1 MNTWRKHPQTK
12 SLFVLMALL
21 LMSSTVIYRE
31 FLFGNSLLAFTD
43 VGSDTWQQYV
53 MHYHTM
59 VNHLKEGTF
68 SFWDFNNGFGVN
80 QFQLYLFDPSLL
92 LLYAIGVL
100 FGPEVM
106 LEALVYVQIL
116 RILAAGAAGYFFLS
130 EFSLS
135 ERAKVFAS
143 YLYGLNG
150 FLLVWGQHYQF
161 GIVTVYLPLILLMV
175 ERSLKKGKM
184 GMGIPFSVFLIV
196 IDSTYFA
203 YMCCLTAGIF
213 LVFRVL
219 LMEETEKKER
229 IKRFF
234 KVCGGILL
242 GVGMGLCVMLPSSQV
257 IFGVTARLESEYSL
271 PERLLMGLIPME
283 RDYYKMIFY
292 RILSANFFSGSGT
305 CSIPGINYYEAPSL
319 FFSIFLVILGSQYVF
334 LLWKTNN
341 SRFRKIVL
349 YGAMAFGIFAVTFPL
364 MGIIYNGFSIQINYE
379 NMTVI
384 PFSRFTFA
392 YLPFFALLMAWM
404 ADYFWKGGRPSLTA
418 MVVDLILICYGF
430 LRGPQ
435 MVMGAAEKK
444 LLFLMGAV
452 SVISVLAVGIFFI
465 RRWKNVQKPL
475 MILFLSLAVVDVT
488 LEGLG
493 TVTERQTVK
502 KQEESYLSQLYD
514 PDVQA
519 ALNYLKE
526 TDPEF
531 YRVEKTFEEKTPC
544 LSSLAQNYRGVST
557 YNSMQNGNI
566 AAFVKNCAPDL
577 PFWDMNHYW
586 FGRKIWNDGK
596 MANFLG
602 VRYLLSKEEVP
613 EDYELVKEFG
623 TVKVYRAREEVDI
636 GKFYKTSQIV
646 TNEELQTMANQ
657 CGSQALISEVLLS
670 NVGMETEGLELPAVK
685 EKENSSKTAE
695 MSFQTVGNDSH
706 IRGEIQAPED
716 GCLLMTIPFEN
727 GWELTLDG
735 KKQEFRKADLGF
747 IGIPVSKGN
756 HTVEL
761 NFRAPLL
768 YEGILLSGV
777 FWLIYL
783 IYCIIYRRK
792 GVQKS

>member
-1 MNTWRKHPQTK
+1 MSTWRKSPK
-12 SLFVLMALL
+12 RRSLLVLTVLL
-21 LMSSTVIYRE
+21 LASSTVIYWE
-31 FLFGNSLLAFTD
+31 FLFGDSFLAFTD
-43 VGSDTWQQYV
+43 VGSDTWQQYL

-80 QFQLYLFDPSLL
+80 QFQLYLFDPSLM

-100 FGPEVM
+100 FGPEMM

-116 RILAAGAAGYFFLS
+116 RILAAGAAAYFFLS
-130 EFSLS
+130 EFLLS

-184 GMGIPFSVFLIV
+184 GIGLPFSVFLIV

-219 LMEETEKKER
+219 LLEETEGKER
-229 IKRFF
+229 IRRFF

-271 PERLLMGLIPME
+271 LERLMMGLIPME
-283 RDYYKMIFY
+283 REYYKTIFY
-292 RILSANFFSGSGT
+292 RILSANFLSGT
-305 CSIPGINYYEAPSL
+305 GMSSVPGINYYEAPSL
-319 FFSIFLVILGSQYVF
+319 FASIFFVILGSQYFF
-334 LLWKTNN
+334 LLWKTKY
-341 SRFRKIVL
+341 SRFKKGVL
-349 YGAMAFGIFAVTFPL
+349 YGAMAFGVFAVAFPL
-364 MGIIYNGFSIQINYE
+364 MGIIYNGFSVQINYG

-392 YLPFFALLMAWM
+392 YLPFIALLMAWT
-404 ADYFWKGGRPSLTA
+404 ADYFLKGGRPSLTG
-418 MVVDLILICYGF
+418 LILVLIPICYGF
-430 LRGPQ
+430 GIGSQ
-435 MVMGAAEKK
+435 GITGAAQKK
-444 LLFLMGAV
+444 LIVLMGAV
-452 SVISVLAVGIFFI
+452 SVVSVIALGVFFI
-465 RRWKNVQKPL
+465 RKREKIQKPL
-475 MILFLSLAVVDVT
+475 LVLFMGLAVADVC

-502 KQEESYLSQLYD
+502 KQDEIYLSELYD
-514 PDVQA
+514 QDVQA
-519 ALNYLKE
+519 ALAYLKE
-526 TDPEF
+526 TDQEF
-531 YRVEKTFEEKTPC
+531 YRVEKTFVEETPC

-566 AAFVKNCAPDL
+566 AEFVKNCAPDL

-586 FGRKIWNDGK
+586 FGRKIWNDK
-596 MANFLG
+596 NMAKFLG
-602 VRYLLSKEEVP
+602 IRYLLAKGEVP
-613 EDYELVKEFG
+613 EGYQFVKEFG
-623 TVKVYRAREEVDI
+623 AVKIYRAVDKVDI
-636 GKFYKTSQIV
+636 GRFYEASQIM
-646 TNEELQTMANQ
+646 TNEELKKAANN
-657 CGSQALISEVLLS
+657 CGSQALISELLLS
-670 NVGMETEGLELPAVK
+670 KVGLEADPSELSVTK
-685 EKENSSKTAE
+685 EKKKVPETAE

-706 IRGEIQAPED
+706 IKGEIQAPED
-716 GCLLMTIPFEN
+716 GCLLLTIPFEN

-735 KKQEFRKADLGF
+735 KKQEIRKADLGF

-756 HTVEL
+756 HRIEL
-761 NFRAPLL
+761 DFRAPLL
-768 YEGILLSGV
+768 SEGIFLSSV

-783 IYCIIYRRK
+783 IYCIMYRRK